1 MSILFRQRGTETAAD
16 LIPQR
21 LDGRRA
27 TPSVSR
33 DESFR
38 HSVVWACLHLRAS
51 LISSSPVDVYRTIGN
66 RALEVDPPP
75 VIVSPDGSPIGIV
88 EWLYSTQIDLD
99 STGNAFG
106 IITARDTAGLP
117 RRIDLVSADSVTV
130 KVADGGIVEYRIGRR
145 SYDPSN
151 IWHERQFTRSG
162 LPVGLSPI
170 AHAAYSL
177 STGLSVHRFAADWF
191 SGAAMPAAHLRNT
204 AQTLDAE
211 AATEV
216 KARFKRTVSNGD
228 VFVTGADWEYNV
240 LGGKASESSFVEAS
254 HLSAADLCRF
264 LGVPGDMVDVNEQT
278 GSVTYA
284 NITQRNLQLLI
295 MHLGPSIR
303 LRELALSTLLTRPR
317 YVKLNSDAVVLRMD
331 PMTRAEL
338 NKTLLES
345 NQRAPS
351 EVREKDDLPPF
362 TPEQVDEILTFK
374 PQAAAKEMP

>member
-1 MSILFRQRGTETAAD
+1 MSIIFRQRAAETAAD
-16 LIPQR
+16 LIPSR
-21 LDGRRA
+21 LDGRRV

-51 LISSSPVDVYRTIGN
+51 LISSSPVDVYRTVGN

-75 VIVSPDGSPIGIV
+75 VIISPDGSPIGIV

-106 IITARDTAGLP
+106 IITARDTAGY

-177 STGLSVHRFAADWF
+177 STGLSVHQFAADWF
-191 SGAAMPAAHLRNT
+191 S
-204 AQTLDAE
+204 AQPCQRRIS
-211 AATEV
+211 ATPHRRSTPRRLPRL

-228 VFVTGADWEYNV
+228 VFVTGSDWEYNV

-278 GSVTYA
+278 GSVTCA
-284 NITQRNLQLLI
+284 NITQRNLRLLI

-303 LRELALSTLLTRPR
+303 LRGWPCRPCW
-317 YVKLNSDAVVLRMD
+317 
-331 PMTRAEL
+331 
-338 NKTLLES
+338 
-345 NQRAPS
+345 RAPA
-351 EVREKDDLPPF
+351 
-362 TPEQVDEILTFK
+362 T
-374 PQAAAKEMP
+374 